1 MATTTNTGAAN
12 SSSKRLVD
20 TVSAWPG
27 VEVGPHRFGAVEF
40 TIGEREIGHVHGGR
54 VLDVN
59 FPKRVKD
66 VLVAEGSTG
75 EHRFAGGGWTTFYVE
90 SDDDVDRAIRLLRL
104 SYLYTALTLRRKP
117 AGRAILAELDLDDE
131 LKRLDPNGD
140 LRAVFD
146 RMRP

>member
-1 MATTTNTGAAN
+1 MAITTSEATSIGD
-12 SSSKRLVD
+12 RLVE
-20 TVSAWPG
+20 TVSAWPD

-54 VLDVN
+54 MLDVN

-66 VLVAEGSTG
+66 ALLAEGSTND
-75 EHRFAGGGWTTFYVE
+75 HRFAGGGWTSFYLDSE
-90 SDDDVDRAIRLLRL
+90 ADLERAVRLLRI

-117 AGRAILAELDLDDE
+117 AGQEILAAVDLEDELDSLDLNEE
-131 LKRLDPNGD
+131 LRS
-140 LRAVFD
+140 VFD

>member
-1 MATTTNTGAAN
+1 MAITTSDATSRGD
-12 SSSKRLVD
+12 RLVE

-54 VLDVN
+54 MLDIN

-66 VLVAEGSTG
+66 ALIVEGSTND
-75 EHRFAGGGWTTFYVE
+75 HRFAGGGWTSFYLDSE
-90 SDDDVDRAIRLLRL
+90 ADLERAIRLLRI
-104 SYLYTALTLRRKP
+104 SYLYVALTLRRKP
-117 AGRAILAELDLDDE
+117 TGREILATMDLDEE
-131 LKRLDPNGD
+131 LESLGLDDD
-140 LRAVFD
+140 LRAIFE